1 VSRLERRKH
10 RWARWL
16 GVLTLPC
23 LFLARP
29 AAADEGSFSDTE
41 ACREEPG
48 VSDIESAKDAFR
60 AGQSA
65 FNEGAYSRAA
75 ELWTIAYDQ
84 DCTAHALLLNLAMAQ
99 ELLGRP
105 NEALHALRLFNRRAP
120 DSSYAQAN
128 RKRIERLE
136 RAAREKARARVRR
149 ERDHSER
156 RELAPPTLSQAE
168 GDSLSLP
175 LVLVVTGAAATLIG
189 GALYAEARFSAAAA
203 ANSCGS
209 SSTDCTSVASLVD
222 GERARA
228 RAETAGWMMGA
239 GLVTGAGGL
248 LWHLLTQGSRPLASP
263 GDPRLGL
270 EPVLQPQAATLHWHG
285 RF

>member
-1 VSRLERRKH
+1 V
-10 RWARWL
+10 
-16 GVLTLPC
+16 
-23 LFLARP
+23 
-29 AAADEGSFSDTE
+29 AADEGSFADTE
-41 ACREEPG
+41 SCPEEPAL
-48 VSDIESAKDAFR
+48 SEIESAKDAFR
-60 AGQSA
+60 AGQTA

-75 ELWTIAYDQ
+75 ELWTIAYEQ

-136 RAAREKARARVRR
+136 RAAQEKARARTRR
-149 ERDHSER
+149 ERDESER
-156 RELAPPTLSQAE
+156 RELARPTLSQAE
-168 GDSLSLP
+168 ADSLSLP
-175 LVLVVTGAAATLIG
+175 LVVVVTGAVATLVG

-203 ANSCGS
+203 ADSCGS
-209 SSTDCTSVASLVD
+209 SSTGCTNVDNVVD

-228 RAETAGWMMGA
+228 RAETAGWITGG
-239 GLVTGAGGL
+239 GLVTTGAGL
-248 LWHLLTQGSRPLASP
+248 LWHLLTDDARQLASP
-263 GDPRLGL
+263 RDPRLGL
-270 EPVLQPQAATLHWHG
+270 EPVFQPRAATLYWHG

>member
-1 VSRLERRKH
+1 L
-10 RWARWL
+10 A
-16 GVLTLPC
+16 LPYF
-23 LFLARP
+23 FLARP
-29 AAADEGSFSDTE
+29 VAADEGSFKDTE
-41 ACREEPG
+41 SCPGEP
-48 VSDIESAKDAFR
+48 VLSDIESAKDAFR

-75 ELWTIAYDQ
+75 ELWTIAYAQ

-136 RAAREKARARVRR
+136 RAAQEKARARTRR
-149 ERDHSER
+149 ERDESER
-156 RELAPPTLSQAE
+156 RELARPPLRQAE
-168 GDSLSLP
+168 SNSLSLP
-175 LVLVVTGAAATLIG
+175 LVVVATGAVATLVG

-203 ANSCGS
+203 ADSCGS
-209 SSTDCTSVASLVD
+209 SSTECTSIDSVVD

-228 RAETAGWMMGA
+228 RAETAGWITAG

-248 LWHLLTQGSRPLASP
+248 LWHLLTDDPRQLASP

-270 EPVLQPQAATLHWHG
+270 DPVFQPHAATLYWHG
-285 RF
+285 HF